1 MMVSRAIPVSQW
13 HKVRV
18 CSRRTNRGLRFAPVN
33 ARRGARSFCRL
44 PCTIATR
51 PLTWLTNNVGPR
63 TRQNRDRIGGVSC
76 CARRPQATLP
86 SRHFRN
92 DASQD
97 LLAQRQQSPSGVHLL
112 RPKISKGW
120 TDTMLKTTIAAAF
133 VAAAFAGP
141 AHAIPASSPAASLV
155 EVRPELIQVRN
166 HNKRNWNR
174 RHYRNRGAHWNRRHY
189 RGRNYYR
196 GHRYRGWNRY
206 SARPW
211 NWRARGCASVGPLW
225 FCP

>member
-1 MMVSRAIPVSQW
+1 MAQGSR
-13 HKVRV
+13 
-18 CSRRTNRGLRFAPVN
+18 LFAENESGAPIRARECE
-33 ARRGARSFCRL
+33 ARRKVILPPALHDRDASADMVNEQCRAAD
-44 PCTIATR
+44 PA
-51 PLTWLTNNVGPR
+51 
-63 TRQNRDRIGGVSC
+63 NRDRIGGVSC